1 MQAKALV
8 LDLINHDPII
18 FNDLQTYVDLVLEYN
33 QKMNLT
39 GFNEQTIWQEAIYQ
53 SIVLVDQVLANQTN
67 ISLLDIGAGAGFPSV
82 PYLIYAKNQKIE
94 LTIIEASLKR
104 IKFLEI
110 VKQQLNLKINLIHAR
125 AEATTDLK
133 EQFDFITAR
142 AVTSLKNLIEISCH
156 LGKINSQYFFL
167 KSKKYQEE
175 IAKAQS
181 ILKIL
186 KINNLEV
193 KAIDL
198 NDQKEHVLISYQKL
212 APTPQSYPRSWNIIS
227 KESGD

>member
-18 FNDLQTYVDLVLEYN
+18 LNDLQTYVDLVLKYN

-110 VKQQLNLKINLIHAR
+110 VKNQLNLKINLVHGR
-125 AEATTDLK
+125 AESITDLK
-133 EQFDFITAR
+133 EKFDFITAR

-156 LGKINSQYFFL
+156 LGKINSKYFFL

-175 IAKAQS
+175 IQKAQS
-181 ILKIL
+181 ILQIL
-186 KINNLEV
+186 KINHLDIEV
-193 KAIDL
+193 INL
-198 NDQKEHVLISYQKL
+198 NDQKEHILISYQKL
-212 APTPQSYPRSWNIIS
+212 EATPNGYPRSWNIIN